1 MATHAYGTGPI
12 KGYEV
17 GPIPME
23 AAFTS
28 DFPLAAGVGVQEI
41 VDKQEVERRVMDVRP
56 GMYAKYMPSRIDA
69 GAAAGSAGTH
79 FTGGRYLFETWDD
92 VLDYER
98 FTSEELE
105 FEPGV
110 KFWSRSFFLDVER
123 FVWRVAGAHNFL
135 PLEEHHV
142 SRFERFRYAYEG
154 DAGVVVQRA
163 WASLRDEAE
172 ARGLGAVWL
181 LHQPEQRLIGIHSVA
196 SRDASAALE
205 AQVSL
210 GSLLP
215 GSLAVG
221 RYFDRTSRI
230 LSLWLPKSRLAGG
243 VPSAYPMSP
252 PLPLPTVPVQAVCGA
267 PNLPERQ

>member
-1 MATHAYGTGPI
+1 MATYAYGTGPI
-12 KGYEV
+12 KGYDI
-17 GPIPME
+17 GPIAME

-69 GAAAGSAGTH
+69 GPSGTH
-79 FTGGRYLFETWDD
+79 FTGGRYLFETWED

-110 KFWSRSFFLDVER
+110 KFWSRPFFLNVER

-142 SRFERFRYAYEG
+142 SRFERFRYSG
-154 DAGVVVQRA
+154 AGADLAVRGA
-163 WASLRDEAE
+163 WASLRDEAA

-181 LHQPEQRLIGIHSVA
+181 LHQPEQQLIGIHSVA
-196 SRDASAALE
+196 SRDAVSALDAE
-205 AQVSL
+205 VSL

-215 GSLAVG
+215 GSLAVE
-221 RYFDRTSRI
+221 RYFARTSRV
-230 LSLWLPKSRLAGG
+230 LSLWLPRSRVAGG

-252 PLPLPTVPVQAVCGA
+252 PLPLPSVPSRAV
-267 PNLPERQ
+267 